1 MMPSPCGWR
10 ASTSHPPL
18 RARSSRRVGA
28 DRACCMANL
37 AERWTED
44 AYHSPRI
51 RVTGLQSRQT
61 YSFTLQVQGTPLKT
75 ANVTTLPAELP
86 AVGEKPFTVLL
97 GSCFAHHE
105 DRELRV
111 GKAFFHMP
119 CAATPD
125 IKLLSGDQVYLDSPW
140 YRYLLP
146 HSLGELSR
154 RIRGTLEH
162 YCRT

>member
-1 MMPSPCGWR
+1 VAGERRRAILRSAPGARAASGQIAPAAWQTWPSDG
-10 ASTSHPPL
+10 
-18 RARSSRRVGA
+18 
-28 DRACCMANL
+28 
-37 AERWTED
+37 
-44 AYHSPRI
+44 PRTRIIHREI